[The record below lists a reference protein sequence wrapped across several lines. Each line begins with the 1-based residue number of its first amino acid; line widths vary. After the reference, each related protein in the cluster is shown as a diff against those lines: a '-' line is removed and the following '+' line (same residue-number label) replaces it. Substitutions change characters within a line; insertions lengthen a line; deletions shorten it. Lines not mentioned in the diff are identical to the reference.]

1 MSTIRKVAS
10 GSALR
15 VASLLATALV
25 SVLIMPLMVHS
36 LGDRMYGTWALV
48 AALIG
53 YYGTLQI
60 GLTPAINRYMAR
72 ALGAG
77 NHEECNRVFNT
88 AIRLLSA
95 VGAIALVVTVLLA
108 FLAHLLAKNPS
119 DAAVLWKLIV
129 ILGVYTALLFPSR
142 VLQGTLEAQLR
153 YDQTAIIDWLTL
165 VLKTA
170 LLIVILLRGYKVVAL
185 ALATVAS
192 GIPAIILYIYFISK
206 QLPFLRLDS
215 RYWSRDTAR
224 KLFSFG
230 IYSFVANIANIIR
243 FRVDA
248 LVVASYVELGAV
260 THYRIGST
268 LTQFFGGM
276 MEALVG
282 SFPAVFSRQDGAANY
297 EGLKKTYFFVTKL
310 TICIASFV
318 GFGLIAWGKPFI
330 RVWMGPAYLDAYP
343 VLVVLTVSSILALS
357 QIPAPQL
364 LYGLA
369 KHKYTALANSLEA
382 IANLALSIILAKPY
396 GMIGV
401 ALGTLIPMV
410 LFKLFIQPVYV
421 CRVANIPY
429 VEYIQRFAKTVAAV
443 AGALVI
449 PLILSLKF
457 AAPSYKVLFSIGIL
471 STILYVV
478 PLWLFEFTQAETTM
492 LTRAVWPRF
501 AAKTSSE

>member
-1 MSTIRKVAS
+1 MSTIRKLAS

-15 VASLLATALV
+15 AANLLATALV
-25 SVLIMPLMVHS
+25 SMFIMPFVVHA
-36 LGDRMYGTWALV
+36 LGDRMYGAWALV
-48 AALIG
+48 AATIG

-72 ALGAG
+72 ALGAKD
-77 NHEECNRVFNT
+77 HEECNRVFNT
-88 AIRLLSA
+88 ALRLLSA
-95 VGAIALVVTVLLA
+95 VGAVALVVTGILA
-108 FLAHLLAKNPS
+108 FLAHWLAKNPS
-119 DAAVLWKLIV
+119 DAEVLWKLIA
-129 ILGVYTALLFPSR
+129 ILGVYAALLFPSR

-153 YDQTAIIDWLTL
+153 YDRTAFIDLFSLGLRT
-165 VLKTA
+165 V

-185 ALATVAS
+185 AAATVAS
-192 GIPAIILYIYFISK
+192 GIPAIVLYVYFISK
-206 QLPFLRLDS
+206 ELPFLRLNG
-215 RYWSRDTAR
+215 RYWSSETAR

-248 LVVASYVELGAV
+248 LVVASYVGLAAV

-268 LTQFFGGM
+268 LTQFFSGM
-276 MEALVG
+276 MDALAG
-282 SFPAVFSRQDGAANY
+282 FFPAVFSRQEGEGNF
-297 EGLKKTYFFVTKL
+297 EGLKRTYFFATKV

-318 GFGLIAWGKPFI
+318 GFALIAWGKPFI

-343 VLVVLTVSSILALS
+343 VLVVLTAGLIVALAQTPS
-357 QIPAPQL
+357 PQL

-369 KHKYTALANSLEA
+369 KHKYTALANSVEA
-382 IANLALSIILAKPY
+382 IANLALSIVLAKRY

-410 LFKLFIQPVYV
+410 LVKLFVQPVYV
-421 CRVANIPY
+421 CRLANIPY
-429 VEYIQRFAKTVAAV
+429 GEYIQRFFKTVAAV

-449 PLILSLKF
+449 PLLLTLKF
-457 AAPSYKVLFSIGIL
+457 AAPSYKVLFPLGIL
-471 STILYVV
+471 SAILYVV
-478 PLWLFEFTQAETTM
+478 PLWLFEFSQAETNM

-501 AAKTSSE
+501 AVKAARE

>member
-1 MSTIRKVAS
+1 
-10 GSALR
+10 
-15 VASLLATALV
+15 LV
-25 SVLIMPLMVHS
+25 SVFIMPFVVHS

-72 ALGAG
+72 ALGAKD
-77 NHEECNRVFNT
+77 HEECNRVFNT
-88 AIRLLSA
+88 ALRLLSA
-95 VGAIALVVTVLLA
+95 VGAVALVVTVLLA
-108 FLAHLLAKNPS
+108 FLARSLAKNPS

-170 LLIVILLRGYKVVAL
+170 LLIVILRHGYKVVAL

-192 GIPAIILYIYFISK
+192 GIPAIVLYIYFISK
-206 QLPFLRLDS
+206 ELPFLRLDA

-248 LVVASYVELGAV
+248 LVVASFVGLTAV

-282 SFPAVFSRQDGAANY
+282 SFPAVFSRQEGAANY
-297 EGLKKTYFFVTKL
+297 EGLKRTYFFATKVT
-310 TICIASFV
+310 TSIASFV
-318 GFGLIAWGKPFI
+318 GFGLIVWGKPFI

-343 VLVVLTVSSILALS
+343 VLVVLTTGLIIGLS
-357 QIPAPQL
+357 QLASPQL

-382 IANLALSIILAKPY
+382 IANLALSIILAKRY

-410 LFKLFIQPVYV
+410 LVKLFIQPVYV
-421 CRVANIPY
+421 CRLANIPY
-429 VEYIQRFAKTVAAV
+429 GEYIQRFAKTVAAV
-443 AGALVI
+443 AGSLVI
-449 PLILSLKF
+449 PLILSLRF
-457 AAPSYKVLFSIGIL
+457 AAPSYKVLFPIGVL
-471 STILYVV
+471 SAILYVV
-478 PLWLFEFTQAETTM
+478 PLWLFEFSQAERTM
-492 LTRAVWPRF
+492 LTRAVWPKF
-501 AAKTSSE
+501 AVKTSGQ